1 MSRSGVTYSFG
12 RFELDGRARQ
22 LRRDGERVA
31 LSDRYLGVLLHLAA
45 HAGQVVAKD
54 DLVKAGWGDTAVGD
68 NSLEQA
74 ISALRRALGTNASG
88 QAYVETVPRQGYR
101 FSAAVRRAMP
111 QASAADLDALLA
123 PHRALLDGR
132 AALESLERDQ
142 IRRGREVFAH
152 MVAVT
157 PDVAAAHV
165 GLANACVLQF
175 EMTRADEQPD
185 TEALA
190 LAARHAYEACRLD
203 TEHAEAWST
212 LSFILE
218 RVGSHTDAI
227 AAARRAIALEP
238 DNWRHHFRL
247 ASIAWGEERLR
258 AARRTLALLPGF
270 ALAHW
275 LAASVLVAR
284 NMPDEAMRDLDA
296 GIGGGQGSLPRH
308 SGDLSTEAP
317 RAKVEAAEAGTRF
330 SSVALYWLRG
340 LIHLAKGDTARA
352 MADLV
357 EELANETR
365 GHLYARECCA
375 HAWYAI
381 GALHLRLG
389 NGVDARGA
397 FTNALQRVPKHP
409 LALAGLAIAEGGSPG
424 TRRPLPSSPTLD
436 EVFGEAAAHVA
447 AGDAAAGAHLVDR
460 ALAAAPPSSAGWL
473 LPVEPLLQVG
483 AAPRIWAPVLG
494 RLSARAM

>member
-1 MSRSGVTYSFG
+1 VSPGGAIYSFG

-22 LRRDGERVA
+22 LRRNGERVA
-31 LSDRYLGVLLHLAA
+31 LSDRYLSVLLHLAA
-45 HAGQVVAKD
+45 HAGTVVSKD

-74 ISALRRALGTNASG
+74 ISALRRTLGTSADDRE
-88 QAYVETVPRQGYR
+88 YVETVPRQGYR
-101 FSAAVRRAMP
+101 LTVPVTRAMP
-111 QASAADLDALLA
+111 QASAADIDALLA

-132 AALESLERDQ
+132 AALETLERDQ
-142 IRRGREVFAH
+142 IRRARDVFAQ
-152 MVAVT
+152 MVT
-157 PDVAAAHV
+157 TIPDFAPAHV
-165 GLANACVLQF
+165 GLANACVLLF

-185 TEALA
+185 TDALK
-190 LAARHAYEACRLD
+190 LAAQHAYEACRLD

-218 RVGSHTDAI
+218 RAGTHTDAI

-284 NMPDEAMRDLDA
+284 QMLDEAMRDLDT
-296 GIGGGQGSLPRH
+296 GISGSGHDTP
-308 SGDLSTEAP
+308 A
-317 RAKVEAAEAGTRF
+317 RF
-330 SSVALYWLRG
+330 SGVALHWLRG

-352 MADLV
+352 MADFV
-357 EELANETR
+357 QELTNETR

-375 HAWYAI
+375 NAWYAI
-381 GALHLRLG
+381 GVLQLRL
-389 NGVDARGA
+389 NNDFEARDAFDR
-397 FTNALQRVPKHP
+397 ALQRLPKHP
-409 LALAGLAIAEGGSPG
+409 LARLGLLVAKGGPVPAAGTETPAGTRPMEEIFCIAAGHVLGGSP
-424 TRRPLPSSPTLD
+424 
-436 EVFGEAAAHVA
+436 AI
-447 AGDAAAGAHLVDR
+447 GAQIVER
-460 ALAAAPPSSAGWL
+460 ALAEAPPGSSGWL
-473 LPVEPLLQVG
+473 LPVEPFLNVH
-483 AAPRIWAPVLG
+483 AASSAWAPALG
-494 RLSARAM
+494 RLGKRAM